1 MVNKVILIG
10 HLGDN
15 PTSTTFPDGSM
26 VSNFSLATSE
36 HWKDKQTGELKES
49 TEWHRVVTYGGLAK
63 VVAEYAKKG
72 TQVYVE
78 GKLRTRKWQDKNGQ
92 DRYTVEIVANEFRLL
107 GRKEQ
112 NQGVQT
118 TENAPQHTQSNVPT
132 PEPQPQA
139 TVGNFDDEVPF

>member
-15 PTSTTFPDGSM
+15 PTSTTFPDGLK
-26 VSNFSLATSE
+26 VANFSVATSE

-49 TEWHRVVTYGGLAK
+49 TEWHRVVVFGGLAK
-63 VVAEYAKKG
+63 VVADYAKKG

-92 DRYTVEIVANEFRLL
+92 DRYTVEIVASEFRLL

-112 NQGVQT
+112 SQGGQV
-118 TENAPQHTQSNVPT
+118 TENAPQHTQTNVPT
-132 PEPQPQA
+132 PEPQ
-139 TVGNFDDEVPF
+139 TVVNGGFDDEVPF